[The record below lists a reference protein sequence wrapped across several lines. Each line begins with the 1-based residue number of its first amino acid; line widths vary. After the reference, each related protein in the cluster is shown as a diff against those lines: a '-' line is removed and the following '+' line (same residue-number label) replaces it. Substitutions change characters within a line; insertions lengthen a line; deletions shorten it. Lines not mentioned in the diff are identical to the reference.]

1 MCAVAEEGE
10 QLDDPFGSADL
21 HSEPKLAIPISKY
34 PDGTPSWEE
43 TVADMLRVIAELTD
57 PDDTSVGGRFK
68 RDNRDT
74 LEQMRQAHRNAWST
88 IEHRLGDCDREL
100 RESNG

>member
-1 MCAVAEEGE
+1 
-10 QLDDPFGSADL
+10 
-21 HSEPKLAIPISKY
+21 
-34 PDGTPSWEE
+34 
-43 TVADMLRVIAELTD
+43 MLRFIAGLSD

-74 LEQMRQAHRNAWST
+74 LEQMRQAHHNAWST
-88 IEHRLGDCDREL
+88 IDRLGDRNREL